1 MRTTLN
7 IQNINC
13 GGCLTTIT
21 NRLSEINHIS
31 NVFVDIES
39 QTVSFE
45 YNSSKD
51 FEKAKHVLS
60 MIGYPVTDTRNQ

>member
-1 MRTTLN
+1 MRTRLH
-7 IQNINC
+7 IQNVNC

-21 NRLSEINHIS
+21 NKLSEIKHIT
-31 NVFVDIES
+31 DIAVNIEK

-45 YNSSKD
+45 YNSHHD

-60 MIGYPVTDTRNQ
+60 MIGYPVIGSENL

>member
-1 MRTTLN
+1 MRTTLH

-13 GGCLTTIT
+13 GGCLSTVA
-21 NRLSEINHIS
+21 NKLSEIKHINHVLV
-31 NVFVDIES
+31 NIEN

-45 YNSSKD
+45 YNSHHD

-60 MIGYPVTDTRNQ
+60 MIGYPVIGLNYL